1 MLVKLT
7 HTIMWYRVIVANS
20 VPRDIY
26 FPCFTLDGLILIYRH
41 LFDVYTVYLHT
52 CSSCIFC
59 TFPLCKDMPQ
69 FCLSIYIYIYTP
81 SILTSPNFTNQR
93 LNISLRCLRKRSS
106 PWVLHC
112 LLWWQTAWRI
122 FSLVCLGAEL
132 RMWIQGGYPTHMVN
146 GACGRWWFTTQVFL
160 VKMKIKMICLQLTV
174 NDCESTTFGCFCFCV
189 LRVCCGS
196 VSQETLM
203 LGCSPNPLRENYF
216 F

>member
-1 MLVKLT
+1 MCIQYIYTHVPHVFFAHSLFVK
-7 HTIMWYRVIVANS
+7 ICRNS
-20 VPRDIY
+20 VLV
-26 FPCFTLDGLILIYRH
+26 F
-41 LFDVYTVYLHT
+41 
-52 CSSCIFC
+52 
-59 TFPLCKDMPQ
+59 
-69 FCLSIYIYIYTP
+69 IYIYTP